1 MNEINVCNDKYDLFP
16 CSTVN
21 VDMLN
26 AFIKNNNILKQTS
39 TIY

>member
-26 AFIKNNNILKQTS
+26 TFIKNNNILKQRS